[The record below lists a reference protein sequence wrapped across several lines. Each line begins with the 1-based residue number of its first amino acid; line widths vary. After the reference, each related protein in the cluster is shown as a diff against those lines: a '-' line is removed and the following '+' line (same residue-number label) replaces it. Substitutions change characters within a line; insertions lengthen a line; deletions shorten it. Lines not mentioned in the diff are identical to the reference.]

1 MPTPTANDSDIR
13 AAEIYEDAFFH
24 PCLCLGVVDGQAW
37 GISLIDGAYPRH
49 ADLRVSG
56 TSKLT
61 LEEAWEWRMRG
72 PRDIVMDPHNRWW

>member
-1 MPTPTANDSDIR
+1 
-13 AAEIYEDAFFH
+13 
-24 PCLCLGVVDGQAW
+24 
-37 GISLIDGAYPRH
+37 LID

-72 PRDIVMDPHNRWW
+72 PRDIVKDLAIAAS

>member
-1 MPTPTANDSDIR
+1 MPTRVTSDSDIR
-13 AAEIYEDAFFH
+13 PGDIYEDTFYH

-37 GISLIDGAYPRH
+37 GISLVDGSYPRS

-61 LEEAWEWRMRG
+61 LEEAWEWRTQG
-72 PRDIVMDPHNRWW
+72 PRDVVLDPRRRWW